1 MQEREIS
8 GDYSMRDIVGK
19 ELSAVTFVMDYH
31 QIWFNSTRI
40 NIVTELRVLIGDSVY
55 RLGDPGYRDK
65 LCDRI
70 THVVVKAEARKG
82 DAMEIVF
89 DDGSAIV
96 VPVRDE
102 DHLYGPECIIY
113 QAPTDWWV
121 L

>member
-1 MQEREIS
+1 
-8 GDYSMRDIVGK
+8 
-19 ELSAVTFVMDYH
+19 
-31 QIWFNSTRI
+31 
-40 NIVTELRVLIGDSVY
+40 
-55 RLGDPGYRDK
+55 
-65 LCDRI
+65 
-70 THVVVKAEARKG
+70 
-82 DAMEIVF
+82 MEIVF